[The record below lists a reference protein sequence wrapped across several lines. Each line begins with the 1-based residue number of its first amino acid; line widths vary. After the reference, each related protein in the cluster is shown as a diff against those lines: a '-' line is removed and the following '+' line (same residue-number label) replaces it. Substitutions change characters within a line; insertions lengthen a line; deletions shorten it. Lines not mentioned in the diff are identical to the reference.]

1 MAYEDKYKE
10 LEALSHSDDAEIKQ
24 KAGNWLIGIG
34 LQGSAGLN
42 VSDFLLDLAIRNSKG
57 EIDHY
62 EVCRLINEHYPDSP
76 LRDRLGHH
84 PLDGDY
90 EVIPP
95 DSPKIKE
102 IDEYNRK
109 LRPGLYEQIEKQ
121 KRRK

>member
-24 KAGNWLIGIG
+24 KARNWIIGIG
-34 LQGSAGLN
+34 LQGSAGLK

-57 EIDHY
+57 EMTHD
-62 EVCRLINEHYPDSP
+62 EVTRLINEHYPDSP
-76 LRDRLGHH
+76 LRDSLTHH

-90 EVIPP
+90 EIIPS

-102 IDEYNRK
+102 IEECNRK
-109 LRPGLYEQIEKQ
+109 LRPGLYEQIDKT
-121 KRRK
+121 KDGK